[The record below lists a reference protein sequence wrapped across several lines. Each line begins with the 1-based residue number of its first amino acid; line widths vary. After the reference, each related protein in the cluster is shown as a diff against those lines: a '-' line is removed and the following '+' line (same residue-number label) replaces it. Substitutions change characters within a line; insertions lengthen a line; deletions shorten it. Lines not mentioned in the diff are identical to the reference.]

1 MLIGVIAFAAYSLV
15 LLQTGRLCVC
25 EMLPNTV
32 DAGKSPPAKIE
43 RFDSAHIDEVLSE
56 LEERFPFLRVT
67 GIAGGAAAP
76 GLGLPASYDG
86 RNSLFL
92 FSAAQTTPP
101 SYSLDLSTQ
110 ENHGAEGRQ
119 FYGRFEEIRASLDY
133 GYHGENR
140 HAFDCCHS

>member
-32 DAGKSPPAKIE
+32 DAGTSPPAKIE

-56 LEERFPFLRVT
+56 LEDRFPFLRVS
-67 GIAGGAAAP
+67 GAGGGVAAP

-92 FSAAQTTPP
+92 FSAAQAIPP

-110 ENHGAEGRQ
+110 ENHGAEGRR
-119 FYGRFEEIRASLDY
+119 FYGRFKEIRASLDY